1 MGFWNKYP
9 YTDYHQ
15 LNEDFLLRRMKEL
28 EADLERVKEE
38 AIEAATEN
46 AKEYIDGLLGGFL
59 AEFAQLKSDFAALNT
74 NMSSLN
80 TQFND
85 FVNYVDNEIRQIR
98 DTVDANYIA
107 VNNSVDQKI
116 TDAKNE
122 IFNNL
127 ATELANIK
135 VINFFTGE
143 QVSVQDMFN
152 YLSMLHISDS
162 IDYDTMALRAKTY
175 SQLVALNINYTNL
188 AMHGNTLYV

>member
-1 MGFWNKYP
+1 MGFFDKYP
-9 YTDYHQ
+9 YTDFHE
-15 LNEDFLLRRMKEL
+15 LNLDFVLKALKEMDARL
-28 EADLERVKEE
+28 DLIKEE

-59 AEFAQLKSDFAALNT
+59 AEFEQLKRDFESLNL
-74 NMSSLN
+74 NVSSLN
-80 TQFND
+80 TQFNN
-85 FVNYVDNEIRQIR
+85 FVIYVNNEIQQIR
-98 DTVDANYIA
+98 DTVDANFAA

-116 TDAKNE
+116 ADAKTD

-127 ATELANIK
+127 ATELSNIK

-143 QVSVQDMFN
+143 NVSIQDMFN

-162 IDYDTMALRAKTY
+162 IDYDTMALRSKTY

>member
-1 MGFWNKYP
+1 MGFFNKYP
-9 YTDYHQ
+9 YTDFHE
-15 LNEDFLLRRMKEL
+15 LNLDFVLKALKEMDAKL
-28 EADLERVKEE
+28 DQIKEE

-46 AKEYIDGLLGGFL
+46 AKEYIDSLLDGFL
-59 AEFAQLKSDFAALNT
+59 AEFERLKSDFAALNT
-74 NMSSLN
+74 HVSSLN
-80 TQFND
+80 TQFNN
-85 FVNYVDNEIRQIR
+85 FVNYVNNQIQQIR
-98 DTVDANYIA
+98 DTVDANYVA

-127 ATELANIK
+127 ATELSNIK

-143 QVSVQDMFN
+143 KVGIQDMFN
-152 YLSMLHISDS
+152 YLAMLHVSDS